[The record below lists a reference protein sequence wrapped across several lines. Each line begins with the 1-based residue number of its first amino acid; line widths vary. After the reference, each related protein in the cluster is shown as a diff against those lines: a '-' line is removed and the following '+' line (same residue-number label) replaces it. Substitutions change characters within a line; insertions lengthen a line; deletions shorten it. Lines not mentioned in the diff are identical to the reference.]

1 MHTACSSADLPS
13 DGYERW
19 IDELFSILARNDFI
33 EIQRGALEASNNYDQ
48 VDQNNWHSFRR
59 T

>member
-19 IDELFSILARNDFI
+19 IDELFSIFTRNDFI
-33 EIQRGALEASNNYDQ
+33 EIQRGTIEASNNYEQ
-48 VDQNNWHSFRR
+48 VN
-59 T
+59 